1 MSSTNKTVPE
11 SVKMKDVAERAEVS
25 LMTISRAL
33 NTPDKVSPLTLKKI
47 KKAIVELEYVPNMI
61 AGTLSSQKS
70 GFIAALVPFLKS
82 SPLTDTIR
90 ALATHLRE
98 HHYQL
103 LLGSTNYSIHQEEAL
118 LVALLGRRPEAI
130 VLTGSLHSST
140 SKRFLKR
147 AGIPIVEIW
156 DLPSDPLDLVVGYS
170 NHDSGYQITHKLIQ
184 KGYRSIA
191 YGITSSNDDRGE
203 QRLQGYLAAI
213 EESGL
218 PVFIERLGAP
228 PVQMEHGIQAI
239 SNLLAH
245 EKKSDALICV
255 SDTMAVGAI
264 FECQRR
270 NISIPQ
276 ELAIAGFGDFE
287 IASNIVPS
295 LTTVRVSGEEIG
307 IKTAELL
314 LKRLQN
320 QHIENSIVKV
330 GSIYIERE
338 TT

>member
-118 LVALLGRRPEAI
+118 VIMVSCYDHLEIEDLKIDTQR
-130 VLTGSLHSST
+130 VLEKNYPNTRFSVKNMVSKEKDWWRFWDSL
-140 SKRFLKR
+140 F
-147 AGIPIVEIW
+147 
-156 DLPSDPLDLVVGYS
+156 
-170 NHDSGYQITHKLIQ
+170 N
-184 KGYRSIA
+184 
-191 YGITSSNDDRGE
+191 
-203 QRLQGYLAAI
+203 
-213 EESGL
+213 
-218 PVFIERLGAP
+218 
-228 PVQMEHGIQAI
+228 
-239 SNLLAH
+239 
-245 EKKSDALICV
+245 
-255 SDTMAVGAI
+255 
-264 FECQRR
+264 
-270 NISIPQ
+270 
-276 ELAIAGFGDFE
+276 
-287 IASNIVPS
+287 
-295 LTTVRVSGEEIG
+295 
-307 IKTAELL
+307 
-314 LKRLQN
+314 
-320 QHIENSIVKV
+320 
-330 GSIYIERE
+330 
-338 TT
+338 

>member
-1 MSSTNKTVPE
+1 MSSTNKTVPD

-47 KKAIVELEYVPNMI
+47 KRAIVELEYVPNMI

-70 GFIAALVPFLKS
+70 GFIAALVPFLNS

-156 DLPSDPLDLVVGYS
+156 DLPSDPLDLVVGLS
-170 NHDSGYQITHKLIQ
+170 LI
-184 KGYRSIA
+184 
-191 YGITSSNDDRGE
+191 
-203 QRLQGYLAAI
+203 
-213 EESGL
+213 
-218 PVFIERLGAP
+218 
-228 PVQMEHGIQAI
+228 
-239 SNLLAH
+239 
-245 EKKSDALICV
+245 
-255 SDTMAVGAI
+255 
-264 FECQRR
+264 
-270 NISIPQ
+270 
-276 ELAIAGFGDFE
+276 
-287 IASNIVPS
+287 
-295 LTTVRVSGEEIG
+295 
-307 IKTAELL
+307 
-314 LKRLQN
+314 
-320 QHIENSIVKV
+320 HI
-330 GSIYIERE
+330 
-338 TT
+338 